1 MVFSELRYKK
11 RTENGKIMKNLNK
24 EQIKIST
31 HLPFS
36 VSFYWDWDNKGY
48 GELTIDSLYQGKEI
62 EIWNGNLEPEEV
74 RMILHKFIDHVVDR
88 AEFRERR

>member
-11 RTENGKIMKNLNK
+11 RTENGKIMKNANK
-24 EQIKIST
+24 KQIKIST

-48 GELTIDSLYQGKEI
+48 GELTIDSLSENSQKT
-62 EIWNGNLEPEEV
+62 
-74 RMILHKFIDHVVDR
+74 
-88 AEFRERR
+88 